1 MKSFHHPLSSSG
13 LDRRQWLKSA
23 AAGCAAAGL
32 PMALQA
38 QVAYPRGPVT
48 LLVPFPPGGLL
59 DSVARIVA
67 PSLGQSLGQP
77 LVVENKPGS
86 GGNIGAAAVAKAAAD
101 GQTLL
106 LASPALTISPAI
118 YDKLAYAPDDLVPVA
133 SLGSLPNV
141 LLVPASSP
149 ARTVKDLLD
158 QLKAKPGA
166 YSYAS
171 NGNGT
176 SLHLSMELLKFKTK
190 TFALHVPYRGSG
202 PAMTALISGDVQLMF
217 DNLPPALAHI
227 QSGRVRALAVTSA
240 RRSSVLP
247 DVPTLQEAGVPDFD
261 VTAWFGLM
269 APKGTPTATL
279 RRLEADSA
287 KAIAQADVAEALRKQ
302 GIEPQ
307 FQDASAFGQRLARE
321 RKQWQSVVDYA
332 KIKMDS

>member
-1 MKSFHHPLSSSG
+1 MKYQYRTPSHGLS
-13 LDRRQWLKSA
+13 RRQWLKST
-23 AAGCAAAGL
+23 AAGLAAAGL
-32 PMALQA
+32 PLALHAQA
-38 QVAYPRGPVT
+38 AYPSGPVT

-77 LVVENKPGS
+77 MVVDNKPGS
-86 GGNIGAAAVAKAAAD
+86 GGNIGAAAVAKATAD

-106 LASPALTISPAI
+106 LGSPALTISPAI
-118 YDKLAYAPDDLVPVA
+118 YDKLPYAPDDLVPVA

-149 ARTVKDLLD
+149 VRSVKELLA
-158 QLKAKPGA
+158 QLKAKPGQ
-166 YSYAS
+166 YNYAS

-176 SLHLSMELLKFKTK
+176 SLHLSMELLKFKTQ

-202 PAMTALISGDVQLMF
+202 PAMTALIAGEVQLMF
-217 DNLPPALAHI
+217 DNLPPALPQI
-227 QSGRVRALAVTSA
+227 QAGKVRALAVTSTK
-240 RRSSVLP
+240 RSPVLP
-247 DVPTLQEAGVPDFD
+247 DVPTMQEAGVADFD

-269 APKGTPTATL
+269 APKGTPAAVL

-287 KAIAQADVAEALRKQ
+287 KAIGQADVADALRKR
-302 GIEPQ
+302 GIDPQ
-307 FQDASAFGQRLARE
+307 FQDAAAFGQRLARE

-332 KIKMDS
+332 KIKLDS